1 MGKRLIFCRVDDE
14 YLRGAGQ
21 LAGAVG
27 SHDDVYLRIQFGG
40 MWAGMTKYV
49 TFKDALGENPAKVWL
64 LPSLL
69 VEEELEVY
77 DVPIPQSAKAVRGNM
92 MVTVTGYGADETGKV
107 EESLS
112 NTVTAYFKIL
122 EADAAGGED
131 ASVTLTLAQQV
142 AAMLDKFN
150 AAEKVRVE
158 HETRR
163 AEAEEARTT
172 AEGARAEAEQG
183 RESAEDSRMAA
194 EAARATA
201 EAARGEAEKARDEAE
216 KRREDAG
223 EGIVA
228 RARDMARWAQEEAE
242 GAARHAEDAGAEAN
256 HAEDFARMA
265 KADSQHAESEA
276 AKAADLADD
285 AEESYVKAF
294 DEANR
299 AAEEADRAKE
309 EADRAA
315 NMGKS
320 PYQVAVEAGYTGT
333 EAEFYAALVALKDA
347 PFLPLSGGLIQGPFA
362 ITPKDPDDGTAYD
375 REPWLVICTNN
386 RPEGFLPGY
395 PAGDILWFN
404 HSVVFN
410 DPVEMD
416 RLLVRGTITA
426 ENDIYGKAGRF
437 SDTVYAGDGLR
448 VKGKIDVFPSDEY
461 PDKSVEISAEAKVYC
476 RGVIPFSR
484 IDSAADGKF
493 PLGENGNRWNT
504 LYTKKVDASEHI
516 ITPRIRPP
524 EGTGTQYLRFIT
536 KGGVDPDASPDPLP
550 VEWGGTGAT
559 SIQDLFAAANAAGI
573 LTKGEKGDPGPQ
585 GIQGPRGATGATGP
599 QGPKGIS
606 NFAIGS
612 WVGTGSTNHYTDI
625 ITPFAAKFIWL
636 FAKSNSEDRRFWPV
650 GNYSYRWPPVIV
662 TEDLSYEPV
671 IDEDDGPCRIYKSS
685 DGKTI
690 SLSGGTP
697 AAQANESG
705 NIYFYIALG

>member
-1 MGKRLIFCRVDDE
+1 M
-14 YLRGAGQ
+14 
-21 LAGAVG
+21 
-27 SHDDVYLRIQFGG
+27 
-40 MWAGMTKYV
+40 
-49 TFKDALGENPAKVWL
+49 
-64 LPSLL
+64 
-69 VEEELEVY
+69 
-77 DVPIPQSAKAVRGNM
+77 
-92 MVTVTGYGADETGKV
+92 
-107 EESLS
+107 
-112 NTVTAYFKIL
+112 
-122 EADAAGGED
+122 
-131 ASVTLTLAQQV
+131 
-142 AAMLDKFN
+142 
-150 AAEKVRVE
+150 
-158 HETRR
+158 
-163 AEAEEARTT
+163 
-172 AEGARAEAEQG
+172 
-183 RESAEDSRMAA
+183 
-194 EAARATA
+194 
-201 EAARGEAEKARDEAE
+201 
-216 KRREDAG
+216 
-223 EGIVA
+223 A

-484 IDSAADGKF
+484 IDSATDGKF

-550 VEWGGTGAT
+550 VEWGGTGE
-559 SIQDLFAAANAAGI
+559 SDLYSFANSLSRQFNI
-573 LTKGEKGDPGPQ
+573 PWT
-585 GIQGPRGATGATGP
+585 TV
-599 QGPKGIS
+599 
-606 NFAIGS
+606 GS
-612 WVGTGSTNHYTDI
+612 YVGTGNSNFSLGFPCVARFVWLLGYKDPASPTILKSFVTPLIFSYSPRGNFLTPVPELISGADFIWDDDGMNLIFTLGTSTN
-625 ITPFAAKFIWL
+625 
-636 FAKSNSEDRRFWPV
+636 
-650 GNYSYRWPPVIV
+650 VINRQGVTYYYMVFGEV
-662 TEDLSYEPV
+662 TE
-671 IDEDDGPCRIYKSS
+671 I
-685 DGKTI
+685 
-690 SLSGGTP
+690 
-697 AAQANESG
+697 
-705 NIYFYIALG
+705 